1 MTPWTYRNRA
11 LGAGRMD
18 TAEILKKVRQIEI
31 QTGKLVSET
40 FSGEYLSVFK
50 GQGIEFAEVREYIPG
65 DDIRS
70 IDWNV
75 TARTGVPYI
84 KKYNETRELTLMIAC
99 DVSASQHFGSLDKL
113 KQETAAELAAL
124 FAFSAMTNN
133 DKVGL
138 LLFSDKIELFV
149 PPKKGKKHILRLIR
163 ELLAFEPSSR
173 GTDIALALKT
183 LTKVIRRQGIL
194 VLLSDFLSPVEQFSK
209 PFRLAA
215 KKFDL
220 IPVIISDRRERTLPR
235 LPVCL
240 AVQDPESAEEAFINL
255 SGAAAR
261 AVEQD
266 AQTRQQAL
274 TQLFNPLKIEPI
286 SVDTAQPAADPV
298 IAFFKRRAKKLK
310 R

>member
-1 MTPWTYRNRA
+1 
-11 LGAGRMD
+11 MD

-266 AQTRQQAL
+266 AQARRQAL